1 MSPAGTD
8 HRPAAI
14 AIEQLAAPP
23 AWGAWL
29 LPTGGFPDLTVDRE
43 RRSRLLHSLASLV
56 CARARLKPQ
65 VVLQLW
71 KLAGSPAEQPLNDN
85 VHAWWPTLGL
95 GIWPDREPPRG
106 WNQEL
111 LSDAA
116 AALFRQDEIA
126 LPSHKLLRLG
136 ADEHAQIDIARQLRG
151 SGTVLETFC
160 ADSFDDLAHR
170 ARERFLPTITEK
182 RFRRARF
189 YLPVL
194 DRATIAAAHH
204 AEQLDDWLCGIEM
217 YIRES
222 AEDKG
227 VLIVARQDLTV
238 LLEEAL
244 RKAEL
249 APSGQPATLEA

>member
-8 HRPAAI
+8 HRRPAI

-23 AWGAWL
+23 AWSAWL
-29 LPTGGFPDLTVDRE
+29 LPTGGFPDLTEDRV
-43 RRSRLLHSLASLV
+43 RRSQLLHSLASLV
-56 CARARLKPQ
+56 CARAHLKPE

-126 LPSHKLLRLG
+126 LPSHKLLRIG
-136 ADEHAQIDIARQLRG
+136 ADEPARINIARQLRG
-151 SGTVLETFC
+151 SGTVVETFC
-160 ADSFDDLAHR
+160 ADSFDNLAR
-170 ARERFLPTITEK
+170 RVREQFLPTITEK

-194 DRATIAAAHH
+194 DRTSLAAAHN
-204 AEQLDDWLCGIEM
+204 AEQFGDWLCGIEL

-227 VLIVARQDLTV
+227 VLIVARQELTV

-244 RKAEL
+244 RNAEA
-249 APSGQPATLEA
+249 APAATIEQ